1 MGGPAR
7 RGCRR
12 AFQLTQHTVPA
23 PAPDPCAHPPCGP
36 GSRTSSPGPT
46 PKLPA
51 TACPPRPAR
60 RGDPARPARSGRHP
74 RLPPNPGLAHRR
86 RPGGLVALAIPHS
99 HLRTALVYEG
109 YAARSRD
116 GIHELIDIETVRA
129 VADTVD
135 DLQAAASPARPPG
148 APSRQPPAP
157 SASRAPSSMPPPP
170 AASSPTTTP
179 CCARTRKRSRCATTS
194 AHTPCATAL
203 ESATPR
209 GSITAC
215 PNIRSPGV
223 HRDSSAAESD
233 VAWSTTRGCV

>member
-1 MGGPAR
+1 M
-7 RGCRR
+7 
-12 AFQLTQHTVPA
+12 
-23 PAPDPCAHPPCGP
+23 
-36 GSRTSSPGPT
+36 
-46 PKLPA
+46 
-51 TACPPRPAR
+51 
-60 RGDPARPARSGRHP
+60 
-74 RLPPNPGLAHRR
+74 AHRR
-86 RPGGLVALAIPHS
+86 GPGGLVALAIPHS
-99 HLRTALVYEG
+99 HLRTALVPEG
-109 YAARSRD
+109 CAARSRD
-116 GIHELIDIETVRA
+116 GIHELVDIETVRA

-135 DLQAAASPARPPG
+135 DLIGDLQAAASPARPPG

-157 SASRAPSSMPPPP
+157 RASRAPPPQP

-179 CCARTRKRSRCATTS
+179 CCTTTRKRSRCATTG
-194 AHTPCATAL
+194 ANTPSATAL